1 MNGIIGQTLGGYQ
14 ILEQI
19 GRGGMGTV
27 FKAYQPSLERHV
39 AVKILPP
46 YFADQ
51 DETFVK
57 RFRQEARAVAKLRH
71 PNILVVMDH
80 GEQHGMTYLVME
92 YVDAGTLHELLGA
105 PLPPHEIAP
114 IIAQVASA
122 LDYAHGQGVVHRD
135 IKPSNILLPKP
146 DWPLLTDFGLAKIV
160 GATQLTQSGTI
171 AGTPAYMSP
180 EQGRG
185 DRIDARSDI
194 YSLGVVLY
202 EMATGS
208 VPYEAETPMAVVVK
222 HIIEPLPLPRTR
234 NPELAEAI
242 ERVLL
247 KALAKDPADR
257 YQRASD
263 FGEALMAA
271 VESLDAEPVAPV
283 APPAEFATLVEA
295 PRRAPGRRQAEGV
308 AALGPAAVPGAR
320 LTDGPPP
327 APGAEARAPGEVP
340 PVAPTRKR
348 SALLIGSLGVIGV
361 AVVAFAA
368 WQFGR
373 LGASSA
379 SPPGAA
385 ATDASLLDE
394 PAADQPGG
402 ELDPRT
408 VEQLLADGR
417 AKMEAGDPAG
427 ALVDFEAAHAK
438 VPGSPEV
445 MFELARARYWA
456 GDPAGAMASIAQA
469 QEAAPE
475 DADVQESAGWLLKEL
490 DFFPQAAEAF
500 ERALALNPAA
510 LWIYDS
516 LAALYF
522 ELGAP
527 DSAMHTLERA
537 LAAGAEQDPDL
548 LESLAWIFTEWGMPD
563 QGEALFASL
572 ADRYP
577 EDPGGPKGLAEIQY
591 RRGDL
596 GGAIENLTAV
606 VAALPDVDGHTTL
619 GWWYWEAG
627 DAAAA
632 RESFTQAIALDPPNA
647 VSAYEGLTSLL
658 LEQGETAEAEQLLR
672 QAVQAFPEQVELQV
686 ELGDL
691 LAWSL
696 ERPEEALPFY
706 QAAVDLEPDNG
717 WRYLELAKVHL
728 VLGQQAP
735 ASELLKQAAALGP
748 DDPWLADGI
757 GYAYIDLGMCEV
769 AVEHF
774 QRALALDPSVESS
787 AEGMQACGG

>member
-19 GRGGMGTV
+19 GKGGMGTV

-46 YFADQ
+46 YFAEQ

-222 HIIEPLPLPRTR
+222 HIIESLPLPRTR
-234 NPELAEAI
+234 NPELPEAI

-263 FGEALMAA
+263 FGEALIAA
-271 VESLDAEPVAPV
+271 VGSLDAEEGARVHT
-283 APPAEFATLVEA
+283 PAEAATLVEA
-295 PRRAPGRRQAEGV
+295 ARPLPMGRDQAQETPGPAPAAGAVLHAPGREPL
-308 AALGPAAVPGAR
+308 ALPA
-320 LTDGPPP
+320 
-327 APGAEARAPGEVP
+327 
-340 PVAPTRKR
+340 RKR
-348 SALLIGSLGVIGV
+348 RALLIGSLGVIGL
-361 AVVAFAA
+361 AAVAFAA
-368 WQFGR
+368 WQLGR
-373 LGASSA
+373 TGAA
-379 SPPGAA
+379 PDALPGAA
-385 ATDASLLDE
+385 ATDVSPLDE
-394 PAADQPGG
+394 PPPDQPGG
-402 ELDPRT
+402 KFDPRT

-417 AKMEAGDPAG
+417 ARLEAGDPAG
-427 ALVDFEAAHAK
+427 AQFDFQAALAK
-438 VPGSPEV
+438 VPGSSEV
-445 MFELARARYWA
+445 MFELAKAEYWA
-456 GDPAGAMASIAQA
+456 GDPEGALARITQA
-469 QEAAPE
+469 QETAPE
-475 DADVQESAGWLLKEL
+475 DADVQESAGWLLKDL
-490 DFFPQAAEAF
+490 DFLPQAAEAF
-500 ERALALNPAA
+500 ERALALNSAA

-516 LAALYF
+516 LASIYF

-527 DSAMHTLERA
+527 EAAQQTLERA
-537 LAAGAEQDPDL
+537 LEAGAEQDPDL
-548 LESLAWIFTEWGMPD
+548 LESLAWIFTEAGVLER
-563 QGEALFASL
+563 GEVLFATL
-572 ADRYP
+572 ADRFP
-577 EDPGGPKGLAEIQY
+577 ENPGGPKGLAEIQY

-596 GGAIENLTAV
+596 GGAIENLEAV
-606 VAALPDVDGHTTL
+606 LAALPDVDGYTTL
-619 GWWYWEAG
+619 GWWFWEAE
-627 DAAAA
+627 DTAAAG
-632 RESFTQAIALDPPNA
+632 ESFKQAIALDPLNA
-647 VSAYEGLTSLL
+647 ISAYEALTSLL
-658 LEQGETAEAEQLLR
+658 LEQGAGAQAEEMLR
-672 QAVQAFPEQVELQV
+672 QAVQAYPEQAELQV

-696 ERPEEALPFY
+696 GRPEEALPFY
-706 QAAVDLEPDNG
+706 QAAADLDPENG
-717 WRYLELAKVHL
+717 WRYLDLAKVHV
-728 VLGQQAP
+728 VLGLADP
-735 ASELLKQAAALGP
+735 ATELLQQAAARGP

-757 GYAYIDLGMCEV
+757 GWAYIDLGHCEV

-774 QRALALDPSVESS
+774 RRALALDPAVESS
-787 AEGMQACGG
+787 AEGLQACGG

>member
-19 GRGGMGTV
+19 GKGGMGTV

-105 PLPPHEIAP
+105 PMPPHEIAP

-234 NPELAEAI
+234 NPELPEAI

-257 YQRASD
+257 YQRAAD
-263 FGEALMAA
+263 FGEALSAV
-271 VESLDAEPVAPV
+271 VESLGAGEMARVAS
-283 APPAEFATLVEA
+283 PAEAATLVEPA
-295 PRRAPGRRQAEGV
+295 RPLPMGGDQAQETPGQS
-308 AALGPAAVPGAR
+308 PAAGA
-320 LTDGPPP
+320 
-327 APGAEARAPGEVP
+327 AARAPGGVP
-340 PVAPTRKR
+340 LAGQARKR
-348 SALLIGSLGVIGV
+348 SALLIGSLAVIGL
-361 AVVAFAA
+361 AAVAFAA
-368 WQFGR
+368 WQLGR
-373 LGASSA
+373 TGAAPDA
-379 SPPGAA
+379 SPGAA
-385 ATDASLLDE
+385 VTDASPLDE
-394 PAADQPGG
+394 APPNQP
-402 ELDPRT
+402 EAEFDPRT

-427 ALVDFEAAHAK
+427 AQFDFEAALAK
-438 VPGSPEV
+438 VPGSSEV
-445 MFELARARYWA
+445 MFELARAEYWA
-456 GDPAGAMASIAQA
+456 GDPEGALASIAQA
-469 QEAAPE
+469 QETAPE
-475 DADVQESAGWLLKEL
+475 DADVQESAGWTLKDLEFL
-490 DFFPQAAEAF
+490 PQAAEAF
-500 ERALALNPAA
+500 ERTLGLNPEA

-527 DSAMHTLERA
+527 EAAQQTLERA
-537 LAAGAEQDPDL
+537 LAAGADQDPDL
-548 LESLAWIFTEWGMPD
+548 LESLAWIFTEWGMPE
-563 QGEALFASL
+563 QGQALFATL

-577 EDPGGPKGLAEIQY
+577 ENPGGPKGLAEIRY

-596 GGAIENLTAV
+596 GGAIESLTAV

-619 GWWYWEAG
+619 AWWLWESG

-632 RESFTQAIALDPPNA
+632 RESFRQAIELDPPNA
-647 VSAYEGLTSLL
+647 ASAYEGLTSLL
-658 LEQGETAEAEQLLR
+658 LEQGEGAQAEEMLR
-672 QAVQAFPEQVELQV
+672 QAVQDFPEQVELQV

-696 ERPEEALPFY
+696 GRPEEALHFY
-706 QAAVDLEPDNG
+706 QAAADLDPGNG
-717 WRYLELAKVHL
+717 WRHLDLAKVHV
-728 VLGQQAP
+728 VLGQAEP
-735 ASELLKQAAALGP
+735 AVILLQQAARLGP

-774 QRALALDPSVESS
+774 QRALALDPEVESS
-787 AEGMQACGG
+787 AEGLQACGG

>member
-19 GRGGMGTV
+19 GKGGMGTV

-46 YFADQ
+46 YFAAQ

-57 RFRQEARAVAKLRH
+57 RFRQEARAVARLRH

-80 GEQHGMTYLVME
+80 GEQQGMTYLVME
-92 YVDAGTLHELLGA
+92 YVDAGTLHEMLGA
-105 PLPPHEIAP
+105 PMPAHEIAP
-114 IIAQVASA
+114 IISQVASA

-222 HIIEPLPLPRTR
+222 HIIEPLPLPRSR
-234 NPELAEAI
+234 NPDLPESI

-263 FGEALMAA
+263 FGEALIAA
-271 VESLDAEPVAPV
+271 VGSLDAEQGARVAL
-283 APPAEFATLVEA
+283 PAEAATLVEA
-295 PRRAPGRRQAEGV
+295 ARPLSMGGRHAQQAPGETPASG
-308 AALGPAAVPGAR
+308 AAVRASGSAPLAVPG
-320 LTDGPPP
+320 
-327 APGAEARAPGEVP
+327 
-340 PVAPTRKR
+340 RKR
-348 SALLIGSLGVIGV
+348 RALLIGSLGVIGL
-361 AVVAFAA
+361 AAVAFAA
-368 WQFGR
+368 WQLGR
-373 LGASSA
+373 TGASPDAPGTAVTEA
-379 SPPGAA
+379 SP
-385 ATDASLLDE
+385 LDQA
-394 PAADQPGG
+394 PPDRPGG
-402 ELDPRT
+402 EFDPRT

-427 ALVDFEAAHAK
+427 ALLEFEAAQAK
-438 VPGSPEV
+438 VPGSTEV
-445 MFELARARYWA
+445 MFELAGARYWA
-456 GDPAGAMASIAQA
+456 GDPEGAMASIAQA
-469 QEAAPE
+469 QESAPE
-475 DADVQESAGWLLKEL
+475 DAEVQESAGWLLKEL

-500 ERALALNPAA
+500 ERALVLNPAA

-527 DSAMHTLERA
+527 ESAVHTLERA
-537 LAAGAEQDPDL
+537 LAEGVEQDPGL
-548 LESLAWIFTEWGMPD
+548 LESLGWVFTEWGMPER
-563 QGEALFASL
+563 GEEVFALL
-572 ADRYP
+572 ADKYP
-577 EDPGGPKGLAEIQY
+577 DEMAGPKGLSEIQY

-596 GGAIENLTAV
+596 TGAIARLSAAV
-606 VAALPDVDGHTTL
+606 VAHPDVDGYTTL
-619 GWWYWEAG
+619 GWWLWEAG
-627 DAAAA
+627 DVPGGRGSFEAA
-632 RESFTQAIALDPPNA
+632 IGLDPANA
-647 VSAYEGLTSLL
+647 IGAYQGLTSLL
-658 LEQGETAEAEQLLR
+658 LDEGETARAEEVLREAV
-672 QAVQAFPEQVELQV
+672 AAHPEQVELQD
-686 ELGDL
+686 ELADL
-691 LAWSL
+691 LAGPL
-696 ERPEEALPFY
+696 ERPEESLPFR
-706 QAAVDLEPDNG
+706 QAAVDLEPQNG
-717 WRYLELAKVHL
+717 WRYLDLATAH
-728 VLGQQAP
+728 QAAGILDP
-735 ASELLKQAAALGP
+735 VSELLQQAADLGP
-748 DDPWLADGI
+748 TDAWLADGI
-757 GYAYIDLGMCEV
+757 GWAYIDLGQCES
-769 AVEHF
+769 AVDF
-774 QRALALDPSVESS
+774 FNRALALDSSITSS
-787 AEGMQACGG
+787 AEGIQACGG

>member
-19 GRGGMGTV
+19 GKGGMGTV

-92 YVDAGTLHELLGA
+92 YVDAGTLHDLLGA
-105 PLPPHEIAP
+105 PMPPHEIAP

-234 NPELAEAI
+234 NPELPEAI

-257 YQRASD
+257 YQRAAD
-263 FGEALMAA
+263 FGEALSAV
-271 VESLDAEPVAPV
+271 VESLGAEEVARV
-283 APPAEFATLVEA
+283 ASPAEAATLVEA
-295 PRRAPGRRQAEGV
+295 ARPLMGGDQAQETPGQTPAAGAVVHAPGRAP
-308 AALGPAAVPGAR
+308 LAVPA
-320 LTDGPPP
+320 
-327 APGAEARAPGEVP
+327 
-340 PVAPTRKR
+340 RKR
-348 SALLIGSLGVIGV
+348 RALLIGSLGVIGL
-361 AVVAFAA
+361 AAVAFAA
-368 WQFGR
+368 WQLGR
-373 LGASSA
+373 TGASPVVSPGGAVTEA
-379 SPPGAA
+379 SP
-385 ATDASLLDE
+385 LDE
-394 PAADQPGG
+394 PPPDQPGA
-402 ELDPRT
+402 EFDPRT

-417 AKMEAGDPAG
+417 AKMESGDPAG
-427 ALVDFEAAHAK
+427 AQFDFEAAQAK
-438 VPGSPEV
+438 VPGSSEV
-445 MFELARARYWA
+445 MFEMARARYWA
-456 GDPAGAMASIAQA
+456 GDPEGALASIAQA
-469 QEAAPE
+469 QETAPE
-475 DADVQESAGWLLKEL
+475 DAELQESAGWLLKDLEFL
-490 DFFPQAAEAF
+490 PQAAEAF

-516 LAALYF
+516 LASLYF
-522 ELGAP
+522 ELAAP
-527 DSAMHTLERA
+527 EAAVQTLERA
-537 LAAGAEQDPDL
+537 MAAGAEQDPDL
-548 LESLAWIFTEWGMPD
+548 LESLAWIFTESEMLD
-563 QGEALFASL
+563 RGEALFKRL
-572 ADRYP
+572 ADLYP
-577 EDPGGPKGLAEIQY
+577 NNPGGPKGLAEIQY

-596 GGAIENLTAV
+596 GGAIENLTSV

-619 GWWYWEAG
+619 AWWLWEAG
-627 DAAAA
+627 DTAAA
-632 RESFTQAIALDPPNA
+632 RESFQQAIALDPPNA
-647 VSAYEGLTSLL
+647 IEAYEGLTSLL
-658 LEQGETAEAEQLLR
+658 LEQGETGEAEEMLR
-672 QAVQAFPEQVELQV
+672 QAVQAFPEQVDLQV
-686 ELGDL
+686 ELGEL

-696 ERPEEALPFY
+696 GRPEEALPFY
-706 QAAVDLEPDNG
+706 QAAADLDPGNG
-717 WRYLELAKVHL
+717 WRYLDLAKVHV
-728 VLGQQAP
+728 VLGLADP
-735 ASELLKQAAALGP
+735 ATDLLQQAAALGP

-774 QRALALDPSVESS
+774 QRALALDPAVESS
-787 AEGMQACGG
+787 AEGLQDCGG

>member
-19 GRGGMGTV
+19 GKGGMGTV

-46 YFADQ
+46 YFAAQ

-57 RFRQEARAVAKLRH
+57 RFRQEARAVARLRH

-80 GEQHGMTYLVME
+80 GEQQGMTYLVME
-92 YVDAGTLHELLGA
+92 YVDAGTLHETLGA
-105 PLPPHEIAP
+105 PMPAHEIAP
-114 IIAQVASA
+114 IISQVASA

-222 HIIEPLPLPRTR
+222 HIIDPLPLPRSR
-234 NPELAEAI
+234 NPDLSESI

-263 FGEALMAA
+263 FGDALVAA
-271 VESLDAEPVAPV
+271 VGSLDAEVGARVAS
-283 APPAEFATLVEA
+283 PAEAATLVEA
-295 PRRAPGRRQAEGV
+295 AQPVSMGGRHAQPAPGETPATGDAVRTSGRAP
-308 AALGPAAVPGAR
+308 LAVPG
-320 LTDGPPP
+320 
-327 APGAEARAPGEVP
+327 
-340 PVAPTRKR
+340 RKR
-348 SALLIGSLGVIGV
+348 RALLVGSLGVIGL
-361 AVVAFAA
+361 AAVAFAA
-368 WQFGR
+368 WQLGR
-373 LGASSA
+373 TGASPDAPGNAVTEA
-379 SPPGAA
+379 SPP
-385 ATDASLLDE
+385 
-394 PAADQPGG
+394 DQAPPDQLGG
-402 ELDPRT
+402 EFDPRT

-417 AKMEAGDPAG
+417 AKMESGNAVG
-427 ALVDFEAAHAK
+427 ALAEFEAAHAK
-438 VPGSPEV
+438 VPGSTEV
-445 MFELARARYWA
+445 MFELAGARYWA
-456 GDPAGAMASIAQA
+456 GDPEGAMASIAQA
-469 QEAAPE
+469 QETAPE

-527 DSAMHTLERA
+527 ESAVHTLERA
-537 LAAGAEQDPDL
+537 LAEGVEQDPGL
-548 LESLAWIFTEWGMPD
+548 LESLGWVFTEWGMPER
-563 QGEALFASL
+563 GEAVFAQL

-577 EDPGGPKGLAEIQY
+577 DNPGGPKGLAEIQY

-596 GGAIENLTAV
+596 GGAIENLSSV

-619 GWWYWEAG
+619 AWWLWEAG
-627 DAAAA
+627 DTAAA
-632 RESFTQAIALDPPNA
+632 RESFQQAIALDPPNA
-647 VSAYEGLTSLL
+647 VGAYEGLTSLL
-658 LEQGETAEAEQLLR
+658 LEQGETAEAEEMLR
-672 QAVQAFPEQVELQV
+672 QAVRAYPDQVELQV

-706 QAAVDLEPDNG
+706 QAAVDLDPGNG
-717 WRYLELAKVHL
+717 WRYLDLAKAH
-728 VLGQQAP
+728 QAAGILDP
-735 ASELLKQAAALGP
+735 VSELLQQAAALGP
-748 DDPWLADGI
+748 NDAWLADGI
-757 GYAYIDLGMCEV
+757 GWAYIDLGQCES
-769 AVEHF
+769 AVDF
-774 QRALALDPSVESS
+774 FNRALALDSSITSS
-787 AEGMQACGG
+787 AEGIQACGG

>member
-14 ILEQI
+14 ILEQV

-39 AVKILPP
+39 AVKVLPP

-51 DETFVK
+51 DETFIK

-105 PLPPHEIAP
+105 PMPPHEIAP

-146 DWPLLTDFGLAKIV
+146 DWPLLTDFGLAKVV

-234 NPELAEAI
+234 NPNLPESI

-257 YQRASD
+257 YQRAAD
-263 FGEALMAA
+263 FGEALSAA
-271 VESLDAEPVAPV
+271 VLSLGGEEAARVAS
-283 APPAEFATLVEA
+283 PAEAATL
-295 PRRAPGRRQAEGV
+295 
-308 AALGPAAVPGAR
+308 
-320 LTDGPPP
+320 
-327 APGAEARAPGEVP
+327 GEVP
-340 PVAPTRKR
+340 PAVPARKW
-348 SALLIGSLGVIGV
+348 SGLLIGSLGVIGL
-361 AVVAFAA
+361 AAVAFAA

-373 LGASSA
+373 QGASPVE
-379 SPPGAA
+379 SPAGAA
-385 ATDASLLDE
+385 TEATQSE
-394 PAADQPGG
+394 QQPDQSGG
-402 ELDPRT
+402 EFDPRT

-427 ALVDFEAAHAK
+427 AQFDFQAAQAK

-445 MFELARARYWA
+445 MLELARARYWA
-456 GDPAGAMASIAQA
+456 GDPEGALASIAQA
-469 QEAAPE
+469 QETAPD
-475 DADVQESAGWLLKEL
+475 DAEVQESAGWVLKEL
-490 DFFPQAAEAF
+490 DFHPQAAEAF
-500 ERALALNPAA
+500 ERALALNPEA

-516 LAALYF
+516 LASLYF

-527 DSAMHTLERA
+527 EAAAQTLERA

-548 LESLAWIFTEWGMPD
+548 LASLAWIFTESGMLD
-563 QGEALFASL
+563 RGEALFKSL

-577 EDPGGPKGLAEIQY
+577 DSPGGPKGLAEVQY

-596 GGAIENLTAV
+596 GGAIENLAAV
-606 VAALPDVDGHTTL
+606 VAALPDVDGLTTL

-627 DAAAA
+627 NPEAAQA
-632 RESFTQAIALDPPNA
+632 SFQEAIALDPSNA
-647 VSAYEGLTSLL
+647 IPAYEGLTGLL
-658 LEQGETAEAEQLLR
+658 LELGAAGQAEQMLR
-672 QAVQAFPEQVELQV
+672 QAVDANPGQVELQV
-686 ELGDL
+686 ELGEL

-706 QAAVDLEPDNG
+706 RAAVDMEPDNG
-717 WRYLELAKVHL
+717 WRYLDLAKVHV
-728 VLGQQAP
+728 VLGQHDP
-735 ASELLKQAAALGP
+735 ASEMLKQAAALGP

-757 GYAYIDLGMCEV
+757 GWAYIDLGQCEV

-774 QRALALDPSVESS
+774 RRALALEPAIESS
-787 AEGMQACGG
+787 TEGLQACGG

>member
-19 GRGGMGTV
+19 GKGGMGTV

-234 NPELAEAI
+234 NPELPEII

-263 FGEALMAA
+263 FGEALTAA
-271 VESLDAEPVAPV
+271 VESLGAQKLAQVAT
-283 APPAEFATLVEA
+283 PAEAATLVEA
-295 PRRAPGRRQAEGV
+295 AQPLPMGGKQALVPPSQPAATGVGVQAPGRAP
-308 AALGPAAVPGAR
+308 LAVPAR
-320 LTDGPPP
+320 NRRG
-327 APGAEARAPGEVP
+327 
-340 PVAPTRKR
+340 
-348 SALLIGSLGVIGV
+348 LLIGSLGVIGL
-361 AVVAFAA
+361 AAVAFAA
-368 WQFGR
+368 WQLGR
-373 LGASSA
+373 TGASTDV
-379 SPPGAA
+379 PPGAPL
-385 ATDASLLDE
+385 TDASPLDVR
-394 PAADQPGG
+394 PPDQPGG
-402 ELDPRT
+402 EFDPRT

-417 AKMEAGDPAG
+417 AKMEAGDPA
-427 ALVDFEAAHAK
+427 AAQFDFEAAQAK
-438 VPGSPEV
+438 VPGSAEV
-445 MFELARARYWA
+445 MLELARARYWV
-456 GDPAGAMASIAQA
+456 GDPDGALASIAQA
-469 QEAAPE
+469 QGTAPE
-475 DADVQESAGWLLKEL
+475 DADVQESAGWVLKEL
-490 DFFPQAAEAF
+490 DFLPQAAEAF
-500 ERALALNPAA
+500 ERTLALNPAA

-527 DSAMHTLERA
+527 EAAQQTLERA
-537 LAAGAEQDPDL
+537 LAEGVEQDPEL

-563 QGEALFASL
+563 QGEALFATL

-577 EDPGGPKGLAEIQY
+577 DNPGGPKGLAEIQY

-596 GGAIENLTAV
+596 RGAIESLAAV
-606 VAALPDVDGHTTL
+606 VESLPDVDGHTTL
-619 GWWYWEAG
+619 AWWLWEAG
-627 DAAAA
+627 DTAAA
-632 RESFTQAIALDPPNA
+632 RDSFTQAIALDPPNA
-647 VSAYEGLTSLL
+647 TSAYEGLASLL
-658 LEQGETAEAEQLLR
+658 LEQGEPAEAEQLLH
-672 QAVQAFPEQVELQV
+672 QAVQDFPEQVELQV
-686 ELGDL
+686 ELGEL

-696 ERPEEALPFY
+696 GRPQEALPFY
-706 QAAVDLEPDNG
+706 QAAADLDPGNG
-717 WRYLELAKVHL
+717 WRHLDLAKVHV
-728 VLGQQAP
+728 VLGRAEPAVNLLQQA
-735 ASELLKQAAALGP
+735 AGLGP

-774 QRALALDPSVESS
+774 QRALALDPAIESS
-787 AEGMQACGG
+787 AEGLQACGG